1 MEALSNRLGTRF
13 LVVTVVPNILIIAYV
28 AFLIAAGA
36 PGRSPSLTR
45 AIMVLG
51 RLTTI
56 QIVAMLLGLLI
67 LSIAT
72 HPLQTPL
79 IQLVE
84 GYWWS
89 LPLGSAIMD
98 RCTDRFRE
106 EWDWA
111 QNELER
117 IQKTKKWDWASEHFL
132 TEVQHRLYWL
142 PERPVKLL
150 PTCLGN
156 TLRTG
161 EVRAGERYGLAL
173 DVALPRLAPMLSPPV
188 AAELSDR
195 RNQLDAA
202 VRLCVMAGLATA
214 VSVGLLLWHGP
225 WLFLALGTY
234 LLCWACY
241 QAAVAAAKGFSNS
254 LAAAIDTHHL
264 QLFDAMQLK
273 RPADLTEELCRNVT
287 LDRMFRGETLDDEE
301 NQDWRYVLPEADQP
315 SPEQGSAPS
324 LQ

>member
-1 MEALSNRLGTRF
+1 VEALANRLGTRF
-13 LVVTVVPNILIIAYV
+13 LVVTVVPNVLIIAYV

-45 AIMVLG
+45 AVMVLS
-51 RLTTI
+51 RLTAI
-56 QIVAMLLGLLI
+56 QIVAVFLGLLI

-79 IQLVE
+79 IQFVE

-89 LPLGSAIMD
+89 LPLGPAIMD
-98 RCTDRFRE
+98 RCTERFRE

-111 QNELER
+111 QNEVAR
-117 IQKTKKWDWASEHFL
+117 IQEIQKRGWAEDHSL
-132 TEVQHRLYWL
+132 IEVEHRLYWL
-142 PERPVKLL
+142 PKQPVKLL

-156 TLRTG
+156 TLQTG
-161 EVRAGERYGLAL
+161 EIRAGERYGLAL
-173 DVALPRLAPMLSPPV
+173 DAALPRLAPLLSPV
-188 AAELSDR
+188 AAAELSDR

-202 VRLCVMAGLATA
+202 VRLCVMAGLATV

-264 QLFDAMQLK
+264 RLFDAMELK
-273 RPADLTEELCRNVT
+273 RPADLTEELYRNVT

-301 NQDWRYVLPEADQP
+301 QEDWRYVLPGVDGP
-315 SPEQGSAPS
+315 GPEQGSAPT